1 MKALLVAATFAALS
15 AAPAPAQQPPAQ
27 PPPAQQ
33 PTVQQQF
40 DAATAALDAERWQE
54 ALRRFEAI
62 EARLSPG
69 SRRTLAV
76 VRVRKAQALVR
87 LGRRDEARSALE
99 LGLRDL
105 PEADSSL
112 NEDRFLA
119 RLMLG
124 EIAEVALDYEAAARH
139 YRAAEALPIAPA
151 QKLVVYRGLIQ
162 TQMFADAAAALADA
176 DEALALLR
184 DAGAQRQD
192 EGVLRALR
200 GRTLL
205 NLGRHSEALD
215 ALDTAMRRLGGLTSR
230 VNLADIVA
238 RSDLAI
244 AAMLAGREE
253 NARRYLAYTGAGH
266 HETSFTAGTGAMQA
280 PPCGGELRPD
290 DVAVLEFSVLDDG
303 TVGHVTP
310 IYASRQGRSALVF
323 AAAAQGWAWAP
334 ETIAE
339 IPMLFRMAMRVE
351 IRCAQRRNDR
361 FPAESGA
368 EIAAWNAAHG
378 IVRRDGTASGPLPRP
393 QELRDALARIEA
405 EAGAQSPGLLGPLV
419 NLARHPGVGAE
430 ETARHLRRAIPLAID
445 AGAPAEVVAGLV
457 VHLVRSERGSRSSEE
472 RWQPADYAEI
482 LAHPAIRGNRRAEAT
497 IRVRQAYSF
506 YGRRDDRQAAQVLA
520 AVRRDSGLAPEDPL
534 LGHVAALELA
544 LAAARDDLPAARAAE
559 QALGPSAE
567 PCLVGPRIRTSASSR
582 DFPED
587 ALRWGF
593 EGWAWVEA
601 TPSADGDVALA
612 RTVLAY
618 PPFVFNEASEEIV
631 RRSRVERPYLP
642 RGGTCPPFQSLIRFV
657 VPN

>member
-1 MKALLVAATFAALS
+1 MKAFLVGAAFLTLAA
-15 AAPAPAQQPPAQ
+15 AAAAQQPTTQ
-27 PPPAQQ
+27 PPAQQ

-40 DAATAALDAERWQE
+40 DAATAALDAERWQD
-54 ALRRFEAI
+54 ALRQFEAI

-76 VRVRKAQALVR
+76 VRVRKGQALLR

-99 LGLRDL
+99 LGLRDF

-112 NEDRFLA
+112 DEDRFLG

-124 EIAEVALDYEAAARH
+124 EIAEVALNYEAAARH
-139 YRAAEALPIAPA
+139 YRAAEAIPLAPA
-151 QKLVVYRGLIQ
+151 SKLGVYRGLIQ

-184 DAGAQRQD
+184 EAGLERQD

-200 GRTLL
+200 GRALL

-215 ALDTAMRRLGGLTSR
+215 ELDTAMRRLGGLTSR

-253 NARRYLAYTGAGH
+253 AARRYLAYTGAGH
-266 HETSFTAGTGAMQA
+266 HETSFSAGGGSMQP

-310 IYASRQGRSALVF
+310 IYASRPGRSALVF

-334 ETIAE
+334 EAIAE

-351 IRCAQRRNDR
+351 IRCSQRRNDR
-361 FPAESGA
+361 FLVESGA
-368 EIAAWNAAHG
+368 EIAAWYAAHG
-378 IVRRDGTASGPLPRP
+378 IVNRDGPASGPLPRP
-393 QELRDALARIEA
+393 RELRDALARFEA
-405 EAGAQSPGLLGPLV
+405 EAGPQSPRLIGPLV
-419 NLARHPGVGAE
+419 NLARHPGVGTE
-430 ETARHLRRAIPLAID
+430 ETALHLRRAIPLAVE
-445 AGAPAEVVAGLV
+445 AGAPAEVIAGLV
-457 VHLVRSERGSRSSEE
+457 VHLVRNERRFEAWE
-472 RWQPADYAEI
+472 HRWRPADYAEI
-482 LAHPAIRGNRRAEAT
+482 LAHPVIRGNRRREAT
-497 IRVRQAYSF
+497 VRVRQAYGF
-506 YGRRDDRQAAQVLA
+506 YGRRDDREAAEVLA
-520 AVRRDSGLAPEDPL
+520 AVRRDSGLAPDDPIL
-534 LGHVAALELA
+534 RYVAALEVA
-544 LAAARDDLPAARAAE
+544 LAAAREDWASARAAQE
-559 QALGPSAE
+559 ALGPSGE
-567 PCLVGPRIRTSASSR
+567 PCQVGPRIRVNASDR
-582 DFPED
+582 DFPND

-593 EGWAWVEA
+593 EGWTSVEA
-601 TPSADGDVALA
+601 TPSADGDVESA

-618 PPFVFNEASEEIV
+618 PPFVFNEASEQIA
-631 RRSRVERPYLP
+631 RRTRVERPYLP
-642 RGGTCPPFQSLIRFV
+642 SGGACRPFQSTVRFII
-657 VPN
+657 PD